1 MKLIF
6 HPEAYDEM
14 LESARYFEAKTP
26 RLGFDLIGAVRESA
40 QRILQFPTS
49 GPIERAAIRKCLVH
63 GFPFTILYEVHSDHI
78 FIAAVMH
85 QHRRPG
91 YWKKRLK

>member
-26 RLGFDLIGAVRESA
+26 GLGFNLIGAVQESA
-40 QRILQFPTS
+40 PRILRFPT
-49 GPIERAAIRKCLVH
+49 
-63 GFPFTILYEVHSDHI
+63 
-78 FIAAVMH
+78 
-85 QHRRPG
+85 
-91 YWKKRLK
+91 